1 MVVQYFL
8 SLMLLFLIALA
19 SSAATE
25 SFFVDEALRAGLKD
39 VFVCGE
45 EHRKNYIVEMLGT
58 GVAFLDFDNDGLLD
72 IFAVTASKLD
82 VFASGAEPVNR
93 LYRNKGDRTFEDV
106 SKKAGVARAGWGQGV
121 CTGDIDN
128 DGFVDLYVTY
138 WGADVMYRN
147 RGDGTFEDV
156 TTPGIGS
163 RWGTGC
169 AFVDYDRDGKLDLMV
184 ANYVDFDLKN
194 TPRPD
199 GPRPCRWKD
208 ENVICGP
215 QGLKPGLNRLWHNES
230 TPGKIRF
237 LDVSKSAGIETSGP
251 RYGLSVTTLDYDR
264 DGWADIYVAVDSQAS
279 LLYHNKHDGTFEETA
294 LESGV
299 ALSEDGREQ
308 AGMGTAAADYDGDG
322 WPDMVKT
329 NFIDDLPNLYR
340 NNRNGVFSES
350 TAQAGLGKYTQFLG
364 WGVGFV
370 DYDNDGWSDIFM
382 VNGHVYPGLKSGEYR
397 QRRVLYRNGGGGKFS
412 DASTEAGAAVMEKT
426 AGRGL
431 AVGDYD
437 NDGRP
442 DLLISNMNERLSL
455 PQNTLRAGKSL
466 TLELVGRKTN
476 RSAIGAVARMTI
488 GKRTLTGEAPS
499 GSTFMSQSDL
509 RLHFGLGAA
518 GAADAMEVQ
527 WPGGALEK
535 VGALPAGQVVTI
547 TEGRG
552 ATGSAPYTKST
563 TPSKR

>member
-1 MVVQYFL
+1 MRI
-8 SLMLLFLIALA
+8 LFLIALA
-19 SSAATE
+19 ASAVAE
-25 SFFVDEALRAGLKD
+25 PFFVDEVLRAGLKD

-45 EHRKNYIVEMLGT
+45 ERQKNYIVEMLGT

-82 VFASGAEPVNR
+82 GFKPNSEPVNR

-106 SKKAGVARAGWGQGV
+106 SKKAGVDRAGWGQGV

-128 DGFVDLYVTY
+128 DGFVDIYITY

-156 TTPGIGS
+156 TPPGIGS

-215 QGLKPGLNRLWHNES
+215 QGLKPALNRLWRNET

-237 LDVSKSAGIETSGP
+237 LDVSKTAGIETPGP
-251 RYGLSVTTLDYDR
+251 RYGLSVTTLDYD
-264 DGWADIYVAVDSQAS
+264 
-279 LLYHNKHDGTFEETA
+279 
-294 LESGV
+294 
-299 ALSEDGREQ
+299 
-308 AGMGTAAADYDGDG
+308 GDG
-322 WPDMVKT
+322 WPDLVKT
-329 NFIDDLPNLYR
+329 NFIDDMPNLYR
-340 NNRNGVFSES
+340 NNRDGTFSES

-364 WGVGFV
+364 WGAAFV
-370 DYDNDGWSDIFM
+370 DYDNDGRLDIFM
-382 VNGHVYPGLKSGEYR
+382 VNGHVYPNLKSSEYR
-397 QRRVLYRNGGGGKFS
+397 QRRLLYRNGGDGKFS
-412 DASTEAGAAVMEKT
+412 DVSAEAGAAVMEKN

-442 DLLISNMNERLSL
+442 DLLISNMNERLS
-455 PQNTLRAGKSL
+455 
-466 TLELVGRKTN
+466 
-476 RSAIGAVARMTI
+476 
-488 GKRTLTGEAPS
+488 
-499 GSTFMSQSDL
+499 
-509 RLHFGLGAA
+509 
-518 GAADAMEVQ
+518 
-527 WPGGALEK
+527 
-535 VGALPAGQVVTI
+535 
-547 TEGRG
+547 
-552 ATGSAPYTKST
+552 
-563 TPSKR
+563 

>member
-1 MVVQYFL
+1 MRA
-8 SLMLLFLIALA
+8 LFLIVLA
-19 SSAATE
+19 AAAGPFFVSA
-25 SFFVDEALRAGLKD
+25 SGGPFFVDEAAQAGLKD

-45 EHRKNYIVEMLGT
+45 DVHKNYIVEMLGT

-82 VFASGAEPVNR
+82 GFAPGAEPVNR
-93 LYRNKGDRTFEDV
+93 LYRNKGGGAFEDV
-106 SKKAGVARAGWGQGV
+106 SKKAGVARSGWGQGV
-121 CTGDIDN
+121 CVGDIDN
-128 DGFVDLYVTY
+128 DGFVDIYVTY
-138 WGADVMYRN
+138 WGSDVLYRN

-156 TTPGIGS
+156 TPPGQGA

-199 GPRPCRWKD
+199 GPRPCHWKE

-215 QGLKPGLNRLWHNES
+215 QGLKPALNRLWRNES
-230 TPGKIRF
+230 TPGKARF
-237 LDVSKSAGIETSGP
+237 RDVSKSAGIEAPGP

-264 DGWADIYVAVDSQAS
+264 DGWPDIYVAVDSQAS
-279 LLYHNKHDGTFEETA
+279 LLYHNKRDGTFEETG
-294 LESGV
+294 LETGV
-299 ALSEDGREQ
+299 ALGEDGREQ
-308 AGMGTAAADYDGDG
+308 AGMGSASADYDGDG
-322 WPDMVKT
+322 WPDLVKT

-340 NNRNGVFSES
+340 NNRGGGFSEN
-350 TAQAGLGKYTQFLG
+350 TAPAGLGKYSQFLG
-364 WGVGFV
+364 WGVSFV
-370 DYDNDGWSDIFM
+370 DYDNDGWQDIFM

-397 QRRVLYRNGGGGKFS
+397 QRRILYHNAGGGKFT
-412 DASTEAGAAVMEKT
+412 DASAEAGAAVMEKT

-431 AVGDYD
+431 AVGDFD

-455 PQNTLRAGKSL
+455 LHNTLKAGQSV
-466 TLELVGRKTN
+466 TLKLVGRKTN
-476 RSAIGAVARMTI
+476 RSGIGAIARVTV
-488 GKRTLTGEAPS
+488 GNRTLTGEVRS

-518 GAADAMEVQ
+518 NAAEAVEVQ

-535 VGALPAGQVVTI
+535 IGPLKAGQIVTI

-552 ATGSAPYTKST
+552 VTGSAPYAK
-563 TPSKR
+563 

>member
-1 MVVQYFL
+1 MR
-8 SLMLLFLIALA
+8 MLFLIALA
-19 SSAATE
+19 ASAVAE
-25 SFFVDEALRAGLKD
+25 PFFVDEALRAGLKD
-39 VFVCGE
+39 VFFCGE
-45 EHRKNYIVEMLGT
+45 ERQKNYIVEMLGT

-82 VFASGAEPVNR
+82 GFTPGADPVNR

-106 SKKAGVARAGWGQGV
+106 SMKAGVARAGWGQGV

-128 DGFVDLYVTY
+128 DGFVDIYVTY
-138 WGADVMYRN
+138 WGADVIYRN

-156 TTPGIGS
+156 TPPGMGA

-169 AFVDYDRDGKLDLMV
+169 AFVDYDHDGKLDLMV

-215 QGLKPGLNRLWHNES
+215 QGLKPALNRLWHNES
-230 TPGKIRF
+230 TPGKVRF
-237 LDVSKSAGIETSGP
+237 LDVSKTAGIETPGP
-251 RYGLSVTTLDYDR
+251 RYGLSVTTIDYDR

-279 LLYHNKHDGTFEETA
+279 LLYHNKRDGTFEETA

-322 WPDMVKT
+322 WPDLVKT
-329 NFIDDLPNLYR
+329 NFIDDLPNLYHNDR
-340 NNRNGVFSES
+340 DGSFSES
-350 TAQAGLGKYTQFLG
+350 TAQAGLSKYTQFLG

-370 DYDNDGWSDIFM
+370 DYDNDGWQDIFM
-382 VNGHVYPGLKSGEYR
+382 VNGHVYPNLKSGEYR
-397 QRRVLYRNGGGGKFS
+397 QRRLLYRNGADGKFS
-412 DASTEAGAAVMEKT
+412 DVSAEAGAAVMEKN

-455 PQNTLRAGKSL
+455 LRNTLRAGKSI
-466 TLELVGRKTN
+466 TLKLVGQKTN
-476 RSAIGAVARMTI
+476 RSGIGAVARVRI
-488 GKRTLTGEAPS
+488 GERTLTGEVRS
-499 GSTFMSQSDL
+499 GSTFMSQSDF
-509 RLHFGLGAA
+509 RLQFGLGAA
-518 GAADAMEVQ
+518 SAADAVEVQ
-527 WPGGALEK
+527 WPGGRLEK
-535 VGALPAGQVVTI
+535 VGALPAGQIVTI

-552 ATGSAPYTKST
+552 VTASAPYTK
-563 TPSKR
+563 

>member
-1 MVVQYFL
+1 MR
-8 SLMLLFLIALA
+8 LLFLIILAASA
-19 SSAATE
+19 SSGP
-25 SFFVDEALRAGLKD
+25 FFVDEALRAGLKD

-45 EHRKNYIVEMLGT
+45 DVHKNYIVEMLGA

-82 VFASGAEPVNR
+82 GFAQGAEPVNR

-106 SKKAGVARAGWGQGV
+106 SKEAGIARSGWGQGI

-128 DGFVDLYVTY
+128 DGSVDIYVTY
-138 WGADVMYRN
+138 WGSDVMYRN

-156 TTPGIGS
+156 TPPGIGS

-199 GPRPCRWKD
+199 GPRPCRWKE

-215 QGLKPGLNRLWHNES
+215 QGLKPALNRLWRNES

-237 LDVSKSAGIETSGP
+237 QDVSKSTGIEAPGP
-251 RYGLSVTTLDYDR
+251 RYGLSVTTLDYDC
-264 DGWADIYVAVDSQAS
+264 DGWPDIYVAVDSQAS
-279 LLYHNKHDGTFEETA
+279 LLYHNKRNGTFEETA
-294 LESGV
+294 LETGV

-308 AGMGTAAADYDGDG
+308 AGMGSASADYDGDG
-322 WPDMVKT
+322 WPDLVKT
-329 NFIDDLPNLYR
+329 NFIDDLPNLYH
-340 NNRNGVFSES
+340 NNREGIFSEN
-350 TAQAGLGKYTQFLG
+350 TGQAGLGKYSQFLG
-364 WGVGFV
+364 WGVGFF
-370 DYDNDGWSDIFM
+370 DYDNDSWPDIFM
-382 VNGHVYPGLKSGEYR
+382 VNGHVYPRIKSGEYR
-397 QRRVLYRNGGGGKFS
+397 QRRILYRNAGGGKFI
-412 DASTEAGAAVMEKT
+412 DASVEAGAAVMEKT

-455 PQNTLRAGKSL
+455 LHNTLKSGQAI
-466 TLELVGRKTN
+466 TLKLVGRKTN
-476 RSAIGAVARMTI
+476 RSGIGANARVTV
-488 GKRTLTGEAPS
+488 GKRTLTGEVRS

-509 RLHFGLGAA
+509 RLHIGLGDANAA
-518 GAADAMEVQ
+518 EAVEVQ
-527 WPGGALEK
+527 WPGGGLEK
-535 VGALPAGQVVTI
+535 IGALKAGQIVTI

-552 ATGSAPYTKST
+552 VTESAPTTK
-563 TPSKR
+563 

>member
-1 MVVQYFL
+1 MRI
-8 SLMLLFLIALA
+8 LFLIALA
-19 SSAATE
+19 ASVVAE
-25 SFFVDEALRAGLKD
+25 PFFVDEALRAGLKD

-45 EHRKNYIVEMLGT
+45 ERQKNYIVEMLGT

-82 VFASGAEPVNR
+82 GFTPGADPVNR

-106 SKKAGVARAGWGQGV
+106 SKKAGLARAGWGQGV

-128 DGFVDLYVTY
+128 DGFVDIYVTY

-147 RGDGTFEDV
+147 RGNGTFEDV
-156 TTPGIGS
+156 TPPGMGS

-169 AFVDYDRDGKLDLMV
+169 AFVDYDLDGKLDLMV

-230 TPGKIRF
+230 TPGKVRF
-237 LDVSKSAGIETSGP
+237 RDVSKAAGIETPGP
-251 RYGLSVTTLDYDR
+251 RYGLSVTTLDYDN

-279 LLYHNKHDGTFEETA
+279 LLYHNKRDGTFEETA

-308 AGMGTAAADYDGDG
+308 AGMGTAVADYDGDG
-322 WPDMVKT
+322 WPDLVKT
-329 NFIDDLPNLYR
+329 NFIDDLPNLYHNDR
-340 NNRNGVFSES
+340 DGSFSES
-350 TAQAGLGKYTQFLG
+350 TAQAGLSKYTQFLG

-370 DYDNDGWSDIFM
+370 DYDNDGWPDIFM
-382 VNGHVYPGLKSGEYR
+382 VNGHVYPNLKTGEYR
-397 QRRVLYRNGGGGKFS
+397 QRRLLYRNGADGKFS
-412 DASTEAGAAVMEKT
+412 DVSAEAGAAVMEKN

-455 PQNTLRAGKSL
+455 LHNTLRAHKSV
-466 TLELVGRKTN
+466 TLELVGQKTN
-476 RSAIGAVARMTI
+476 RSGIGAVARVRI
-488 GKRTLTGEAPS
+488 GERTLTGEVRS
-499 GSTFMSQSDL
+499 GSTFMSQSDF
-509 RLHFGLGAA
+509 RLQFGLGAA
-518 GAADAMEVQ
+518 SAADAVEVR
-527 WPGGALEK
+527 WPGGRLEK
-535 VGALPAGQVVTI
+535 VGALPAGQIITI

-552 ATGSAPYTKST
+552 VTANTPYTK
-563 TPSKR
+563 

>member
-1 MVVQYFL
+1 MR
-8 SLMLLFLIALA
+8 MLLLIALA
-19 SSAATE
+19 ASTAAE
-25 SFFVDEALRAGLKD
+25 PFFTDEALRAGLKD

-45 EHRKNYIVEMLGT
+45 ESQKNYIVEMLGT
-58 GVAFLDFDNDGLLD
+58 GVAFLDYDNDGLLD

-82 VFASGAEPVNR
+82 GFTPNSEPVNR

-106 SKKAGVARAGWGQGV
+106 SKKAGVDRAGWGQGV

-128 DGFVDLYVTY
+128 DGFVDIYVTY

-156 TTPGIGS
+156 TPPGMGS

-215 QGLKPGLNRLWHNES
+215 QGLKPARNRLWHNES
-230 TPGKIRF
+230 VPGKIRF
-237 LDVSKSAGIETSGP
+237 LDVSKTAGVETPGP

-264 DGWADIYVAVDSQAS
+264 DGWADVYVAVDSQAS
-279 LLYHNKHDGTFEETA
+279 LLYHNKRDGTFEETG

-299 ALSEDGREQ
+299 ALSEDGRAQ

-322 WPDMVKT
+322 WPDLVKT
-329 NFIDDLPNLYR
+329 NFIDDMPNLYR
-340 NNRNGVFSES
+340 NNRDGTFSES

-364 WGVGFV
+364 WGAAFV
-370 DYDNDGWSDIFM
+370 DYDNDGRLDIFM
-382 VNGHVYPGLKSGEYR
+382 VNGHVYPNLKSSEYR
-397 QRRVLYRNGGGGKFS
+397 QRRLLYRNGGDGKFGDVS
-412 DASTEAGAAVMEKT
+412 AEAGAAVMEKN

-455 PQNTLRAGKSL
+455 LRNTLRAGKSI
-466 TLELVGRKTN
+466 TLKLVGQKTN
-476 RSAIGAVARMTI
+476 RSGVGAVARVRI
-488 GKRTLTGEAPS
+488 GERTLTSEVRS
-499 GSTFMSQSDL
+499 GSTFMSQSDF
-509 RLHFGLGAA
+509 RLQFGLGEA
-518 GAADAMEVQ
+518 GAVDAVEVQ
-527 WPGGALEK
+527 WPGGNLEK
-535 VGALPAGQVVTI
+535 IGPLPAGQIVTI

-552 ATGSAPYTKST
+552 VTASAPYTK
-563 TPSKR
+563 

>member
-1 MVVQYFL
+1 MR
-8 SLMLLFLIALA
+8 LLFLIILA
-19 SSAATE
+19 ASA
-25 SFFVDEALRAGLKD
+25 SDGPFFVDEALRAGLKD

-45 EHRKNYIVEMLGT
+45 DVHKNYIVEMLGA

-82 VFASGAEPVNR
+82 GFAQGAEPVNR

-106 SKKAGVARAGWGQGV
+106 SKKAGIARSGWGQGV

-128 DGFVDLYVTY
+128 DGSVDIYVTY
-138 WGADVMYRN
+138 WGSDVMYRN

-156 TTPGIGS
+156 TAPGIGS

-199 GPRPCRWKD
+199 GPRPCRWKE

-215 QGLKPGLNRLWHNES
+215 QGLKPALNRLWRNES

-237 LDVSKSAGIETSGP
+237 QDVSKSTGIEAPGP

-264 DGWADIYVAVDSQAS
+264 DGWPDIYVAVDSQAS
-279 LLYHNKHDGTFEETA
+279 LLYHNKRNGTFEETA
-294 LESGV
+294 LETGV

-308 AGMGTAAADYDGDG
+308 AGMGSASADYDGDG
-322 WPDMVKT
+322 WPDLVKT
-329 NFIDDLPNLYR
+329 NFIDDLPNLYH
-340 NNRNGVFSES
+340 NNREGIFSEN
-350 TAQAGLGKYTQFLG
+350 TAQAGLGKYSQFLG
-364 WGVGFV
+364 WGVGFF
-370 DYDNDGWSDIFM
+370 DYDNDSWPDIFM
-382 VNGHVYPGLKSGEYR
+382 VNGHVYPRIKSGEYR
-397 QRRVLYRNGGGGKFS
+397 QRRILYRNAGGGKFI
-412 DASTEAGAAVMEKT
+412 DASVEAGAAVMEKT

-455 PQNTLRAGKSL
+455 LHNTLKSGQSI
-466 TLELVGRKTN
+466 TLKLVGRKTN
-476 RSAIGAVARMTI
+476 RSGIGANARVTV
-488 GKRTLTGEAPS
+488 GNRTLTGEVRS

-509 RLHFGLGAA
+509 RLHFGLGDANAA
-518 GAADAMEVQ
+518 EAVEVQ
-527 WPGGALEK
+527 WPGGGLERI
-535 VGALPAGQVVTI
+535 GALKAGQIVTI

-552 ATGSAPYTKST
+552 VTESAPYTK
-563 TPSKR
+563 

>member
-1 MVVQYFL
+1 MRFL
-8 SLMLLFLIALA
+8 LLMALA
-19 SSAATE
+19 TSAATTP
-25 SFFVDEALRAGLKD
+25 FFVDEALRAGLKD
-39 VFVCGE
+39 IFVCGDA
-45 EHRKNYIVEMLGT
+45 HQKNYIVETLGT
-58 GVAFLDFDNDGLLD
+58 GVAFLDFDNDGRLD
-72 IFAVTASKLD
+72 IFAVTASNLNG
-82 VFASGAEPVNR
+82 FAPGTEPVNR
-93 LYRNKGDRTFEDV
+93 LYRNKGDGTFEDV
-106 SKKAGVARAGWGQGV
+106 SKKAGVAKAGWGQGV
-121 CTGDIDN
+121 CTGDFDN

-156 TTPGIGS
+156 TPPGMGS

-184 ANYVDFDLKN
+184 TNYVDFDLKN

-199 GPRPCRWKD
+199 GPKPCHWKN
-208 ENVICGP
+208 EKVMCGP

-237 LDVSKSAGIETSGP
+237 VDVSKKAGIEAPGP
-251 RYGLSVTTLDYDR
+251 RFGLSVTTLDYDR
-264 DGWADIYVAVDSQAS
+264 DGWPDIYVAVDSQAS

-308 AGMGTAAADYDGDG
+308 AGMGTAVADYDGDG
-322 WPDMVKT
+322 WPDLVKT

-340 NNRNGVFSES
+340 NNRDGSFSES
-350 TAQAGLGKYTQFLG
+350 TVQAGLGKYSQFMG

-370 DYDNDGWSDIFM
+370 DYDNDGWPDIFM
-382 VNGHVYPGLKSGEYR
+382 VNGHVYPDVKTGEYR
-397 QRRVLYRNGGGGKFS
+397 QRRILYRNGGTGKFS
-412 DASTEAGAAVMEKT
+412 DVSQEAGATVMEKSS
-426 AGRGL
+426 ARGL

-455 PQNTLRAGKSL
+455 LHNTLAAGNSI
-466 TLELVGRKTN
+466 TLKLVGQKTN
-476 RSAIGAVARMTI
+476 RSGIGAVARLTV
-488 GKRTLTGEAPS
+488 GKRTLTGEVRS
-499 GSTFMSQSDL
+499 GSTFMSQSDF
-509 RLHFGLGAA
+509 RLQFGLGSAA
-518 GAADAMEVQ
+518 GVDTAEIQ

-535 VGALPAGQVVTI
+535 LGALRGGQILTI

-552 ATGSAPYTKST
+552 VTAKVPYA
-563 TPSKR
+563 R

>member
-1 MVVQYFL
+1 MRI
-8 SLMLLFLIALA
+8 LFLIALA
-19 SSAATE
+19 ASAVAE
-25 SFFVDEALRAGLKD
+25 PFFVDEVLRAGLKD

-45 EHRKNYIVEMLGT
+45 ERQKNYIVEMLGT

-82 VFASGAEPVNR
+82 GFKQNSEPVNR

-106 SKKAGVARAGWGQGV
+106 SKKAGVDRAGWGQGV

-128 DGFVDLYVTY
+128 DGFVDIYVTY

-156 TTPGIGS
+156 TPPGIGS

-215 QGLKPGLNRLWHNES
+215 QGLKPALNRLWHNET

-237 LDVSKSAGIETSGP
+237 LDVSKTAGIETPGP

-279 LLYHNKHDGTFEETA
+279 LLYHNKRDGTFEETA

-299 ALSEDGREQ
+299 ALSEDGRSQ

-322 WPDMVKT
+322 WPDLVKT
-329 NFIDDLPNLYR
+329 NFIDDMPNLYR
-340 NNRNGVFSES
+340 NNRDGTFSES

-364 WGVGFV
+364 WGAAFV
-370 DYDNDGWSDIFM
+370 DYDNDGRLDIFM
-382 VNGHVYPGLKSGEYR
+382 VNGHVYPNLKSSEYR
-397 QRRVLYRNGGGGKFS
+397 QRRLLYRNGGDGKFS
-412 DASTEAGAAVMEKT
+412 DVSAEAGAAVMEKN

-455 PQNTLRAGKSL
+455 LRNTLRAGKSI
-466 TLELVGRKTN
+466 TLKLVGQKTN
-476 RSAIGAVARMTI
+476 RSGVGAVARVRI
-488 GKRTLTGEAPS
+488 GERALTSEVRS
-499 GSTFMSQSDL
+499 GSTFMSQSDF
-509 RLHFGLGAA
+509 RLQFGLGEA
-518 GAADAMEVQ
+518 GAVDAVEVQ
-527 WPGGALEK
+527 WPGGNLEK
-535 VGALPAGQVVTI
+535 IGPLPAGQIVTI

-552 ATGSAPYTKST
+552 VTASARYTK
-563 TPSKR
+563 

>member
-1 MVVQYFL
+1 MRL
-8 SLMLLFLIALA
+8 LLLLMMLA
-19 SSAATE
+19 AAAARGPY
-25 SFFVDEALRAGLKD
+25 FVDEALRAGLKD
-39 VFVCGE
+39 VFVCGDD
-45 EHRKNYIVEMLGT
+45 HQKNYIVETLGT

-72 IFAVTASKLD
+72 IFAVTASKLGGF
-82 VFASGAEPVNR
+82 VPGTEPVNH
-93 LYRNKGDRTFEDV
+93 LYRNKGNGTFEDV
-106 SKKAGVARAGWGQGV
+106 SRKAGVAKAGWGQGV

-138 WGADVMYRN
+138 WGTDVLYRN

-156 TTPGIGS
+156 TPPGIGS

-199 GPRPCRWKD
+199 GPKPCHWKG
-208 ENVICGP
+208 EKVMCGP
-215 QGLKPGLNRLWHNES
+215 QGLKPGLNRLWRNES
-230 TPGKIRF
+230 TPGNIRF
-237 LDVSKSAGIETSGP
+237 VDVSSKAGIETPGP
-251 RYGLSVTTLDYDR
+251 RFGLSVTALDYDR
-264 DGWADIYVAVDSQAS
+264 DGWPDIYVAVDSQAS

-322 WPDMVKT
+322 WPDLVKT

-340 NNRNGVFSES
+340 NNRNGSFSEGS
-350 TAQAGLGKYTQFLG
+350 VQAGLGKYSHFLG
-364 WGVGFV
+364 WGAAFV
-370 DYDNDGWSDIFM
+370 DYDNDGWPDIFM
-382 VNGHVYPGLKSGEYR
+382 VNGHVYPDVKTGEYR
-397 QRRVLYRNGGGGKFS
+397 QRRILYRNGGAAKFS
-412 DASTEAGAAVMEKT
+412 DMSSEAGEAVMHK
-426 AGRGL
+426 ASSRGL

-455 PQNTLRAGKSL
+455 LHNTLHAGKSI
-466 TLELVGRKTN
+466 TLKLVGQKTN
-476 RSAIGAVARMTI
+476 RSAIGTVARVVV
-488 GKRTLTGEAPS
+488 GKRTLTGEVRS
-499 GSTFMSQSDL
+499 GSTFMSQSDF
-509 RLHFGLGAA
+509 RLQFGLGTANRA
-518 GAADAMEVQ
+518 EAVEVQ
-527 WPGGALEK
+527 WPGGALEAI
-535 VGALPAGQVVTI
+535 GPLAAGQIVTI

-552 ATGSAPYTKST
+552 VTGNTPYK
-563 TPSKR
+563 K

>member
-1 MVVQYFL
+1 MRI
-8 SLMLLFLIALA
+8 LFLIALA
-19 SSAATE
+19 ASAAAE
-25 SFFVDEALRAGLKD
+25 RFFLDEALRAGLKD

-45 EHRKNYIVEMLGT
+45 ERQKNYIVEMLGT

-82 VFASGAEPVNR
+82 GFTSGADPVNR

-128 DGFVDLYVTY
+128 DGFVDIYVTY

-147 RGDGTFEDV
+147 RGNGTFEDV
-156 TTPGIGS
+156 TPPGMGS

-169 AFVDYDRDGKLDLMV
+169 AFVDYDLDGKLDLMV

-230 TPGKIRF
+230 TPGKVRF
-237 LDVSKSAGIETSGP
+237 LDVSKTAGIETPGP
-251 RYGLSVTTLDYDR
+251 RYGLSVTTLDYDS

-279 LLYHNKHDGTFEETA
+279 LLYHNKRDGTFEETA

-322 WPDMVKT
+322 WLDLVKT
-329 NFIDDLPNLYR
+329 NFIDDLPNLYHNDR
-340 NNRNGVFSES
+340 DGSFSES
-350 TAQAGLGKYTQFLG
+350 TARAGLSKYTQFLG

-370 DYDNDGWSDIFM
+370 DYDNDGWRDIFM
-382 VNGHVYPGLKSGEYR
+382 VNGHVYPNLKTGEYR
-397 QRRVLYRNGGGGKFS
+397 QRRLLYRNGGDGKFS
-412 DASTEAGAAVMEKT
+412 DVSAEAGAAVMEKN

-431 AVGDYD
+431 ALGDYD

-455 PQNTLRAGKSL
+455 LRNTLRAHKSV
-466 TLELVGRKTN
+466 TLKLVGQKTN
-476 RSAIGAVARMTI
+476 RSGIGAVARVRV
-488 GKRTLTGEAPS
+488 GERTLTGEVRS
-499 GSTFMSQSDL
+499 GSTFLSQSDF
-509 RLHFGLGAA
+509 RLQFGLGAA
-518 GAADAMEVQ
+518 GAADAVEVR
-527 WPGGALEK
+527 WPGGRLEK
-535 VGALPAGQVVTI
+535 IGALPAGQIITI

-552 ATGSAPYTKST
+552 VTANTPYTK
-563 TPSKR
+563 